1 MEREK
6 FNYFLEE
13 TNKRLDKI
21 DEKLERLI
29 SFRVLLIGMSM
40 AVSALIT
47 VAINIALVYATG
59 K

>member
-47 VAINIALVYATG
+47 VAINVALVYATG